1 MKNSKFQSL
10 AALLMGAFICLSAGA
25 AQASE
30 ALAKK
35 HGCTGCHAM
44 SEKIVGPSFLDV
56 GKKYATEKD
65 AQTVISQSIQK
76 GGVGKWGKIPM
87 PPNDTLTDVD
97 AQALALW
104 ILAMPK

>member
-1 MKNSKFQSL
+1 MKNSKFHTL
-10 AALLMGAFICLSAGA
+10 TVLLMGVFACLSASA
-25 AQASE
+25 VQASE

-65 AQTVISQSIQK
+65 ARTVISQSIQK

-87 PPNDTLTDVD
+87 PPNDSLTDAD
-97 AQALALW
+97 AKALALW
-104 ILAMPK
+104 ILATPK